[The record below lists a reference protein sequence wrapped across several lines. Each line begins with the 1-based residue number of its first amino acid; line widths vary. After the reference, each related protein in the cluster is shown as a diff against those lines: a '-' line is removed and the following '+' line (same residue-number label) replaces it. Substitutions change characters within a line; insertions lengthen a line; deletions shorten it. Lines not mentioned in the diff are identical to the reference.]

1 MHIATVETGTAY
13 PELMESGAADAGA
26 AETGA
31 ADTGTADTG
40 TAAKGGTLDWAPLA
54 DIPLAM
60 ASSRTQAQEYL
71 QKVVVQWG
79 AY

>member
-31 ADTGTADTG
+31 ADTGTA
-40 TAAKGGTLDWAPLA
+40 AKGGTLDWAPLA

-60 ASSRTQAQEYL
+60 ASRRTQAQEYL